1 MHCNC
6 AMTSP
11 CDISPVENEGTD
23 VDGADRDGAE
33 REVGAT
39 ESNYCDLNCASLRFT
54 IAASMV
60 HMIGKWLEEGK
71 GREKWHKIRM
81 IAKGK

>member
-1 MHCNC
+1 M
-6 AMTSP
+6 
-11 CDISPVENEGTD
+11 EEEGAD
-23 VDGADRDGAE
+23 VDGADQDGAE
-33 REVGAT
+33 REGEAA